1 MKPSTALLYRQQT
14 EMYIIPRM
22 GTIKLQRLVT
32 DNIQKFY
39 HELSR
44 PKEYGGRGRSA
55 KTVKNIHG
63 ICHKALEQAREN
75 HIIPFNPSDACK
87 LPRICKEEIKPL
99 NETQA
104 AAFLE
109 KIQGHTHE
117 YLFQIAL
124 FTGMREG
131 ELLGLSWNSVDLDHG
146 KLVVRQQLCREKKKG
161 GKYYISSPKNSKK
174 RILALAPSVVRLF
187 RCQQLKQ
194 NEDRLK
200 AGESWKET
208 ELVFTNPTGGYLSYR
223 TVYDCFKRVMKKLG
237 LPDVRFHDLRHSYAA
252 FALKSGDSPKTLQ
265 ENLGH
270 ADVAFTLNTYGHVL
284 EEMKCASALN
294 TEKLIQGLT
303 ANRMNSILAVS
314 NG

>member
-1 MKPSTALLYRQQT
+1 MSAAPAPCRPGPPGTALPSRYLDDWLTDYQGDVKPSTALLYRQQT

-22 GTIKLQRLVT
+22 GTIKLQHLVT

-39 HELSR
+39 HEPSR
-44 PKEYGGRGRSA
+44 PKEDGGRSLSA

-63 ICHKALEQAREN
+63 IFHKALEQAREN

-200 AGESWKET
+200 AGESWKKT
-208 ELVFTNPTGGYLSYR
+208 ELVYTNPTGGYLSYR

-237 LPDVRFHDLRHSYAA
+237 LPDVRFHDLRHPNVKPTTQIFY
-252 FALKSGDSPKTLQ
+252 
-265 ENLGH
+265 
-270 ADVAFTLNTYGHVL
+270 
-284 EEMKCASALN
+284 
-294 TEKLIQGLT
+294 IQSR
-303 ANRMNSILAVS
+303 NPWISV
-314 NG
+314 